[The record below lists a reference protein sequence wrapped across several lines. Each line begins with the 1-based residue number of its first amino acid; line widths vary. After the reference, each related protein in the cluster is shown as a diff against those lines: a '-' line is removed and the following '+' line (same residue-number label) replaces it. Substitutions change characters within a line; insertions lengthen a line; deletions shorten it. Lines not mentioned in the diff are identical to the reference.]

1 MTLIKEPKK
10 WYIKLFTLGKK
21 FSSKT
26 FSDNTKKFLLNAAG
40 LFVVVT
46 FTFYVENL
54 GDEYETKQKYIKLVK
69 DISSGMNDI
78 LVYSEG
84 YKESTDF
91 VAEVYNKQLDKW
103 EVDNDSIFI
112 DFTED
117 EEEPDGKYYFAPMSW
132 FNQYDP
138 FIPPISSG
146 YFGIF
151 ESGNQDFKLVDPF
164 TTKIIAEIMK
174 GTDLKYLKENTN
186 EIERKIIQEYEEI
199 FKEWSRDIDVT
210 EYYHNDFWIKN
221 RKFIQNDGQLKYL
234 LHRRKELWEFDIK
247 WQIDDYSEKV
257 KDEKKILDSMINIF
271 DKKKYFL
278 YWEIN

>member
-1 MTLIKEPKK
+1 MSVIKEPKK

-103 EVDNDSIFI
+103 EVDNDSILLI
-112 DFTED
+112 SQRM
-117 EEEPDGKYYFAPMSW
+117 KK
-132 FNQYDP
+132 NQMA
-138 FIPPISSG
+138 
-146 YFGIF
+146 
-151 ESGNQDFKLVDPF
+151 N
-164 TTKIIAEIMK
+164 II
-174 GTDLKYLKENTN
+174 
-186 EIERKIIQEYEEI
+186 
-199 FKEWSRDIDVT
+199 
-210 EYYHNDFWIKN
+210 
-221 RKFIQNDGQLKYL
+221 L
-234 LHRRKELWEFDIK
+234 LL
-247 WQIDDYSEKV
+247 
-257 KDEKKILDSMINIF
+257 
-271 DKKKYFL
+271 
-278 YWEIN
+278 

>member
-10 WYIKLFTLGKK
+10 WYIKLFTLGKR

-103 EVDNDSIFI
+103 EVDNDSILLI
-112 DFTED
+112 SQRM
-117 EEEPDGKYYFAPMSW
+117 KK
-132 FNQYDP
+132 NQMA
-138 FIPPISSG
+138 
-146 YFGIF
+146 
-151 ESGNQDFKLVDPF
+151 N
-164 TTKIIAEIMK
+164 II
-174 GTDLKYLKENTN
+174 
-186 EIERKIIQEYEEI
+186 
-199 FKEWSRDIDVT
+199 
-210 EYYHNDFWIKN
+210 
-221 RKFIQNDGQLKYL
+221 L
-234 LHRRKELWEFDIK
+234 LL
-247 WQIDDYSEKV
+247 
-257 KDEKKILDSMINIF
+257 
-271 DKKKYFL
+271 
-278 YWEIN
+278 

>member
-78 LVYSEG
+78 LVYSEE
-84 YKESTDF
+84 YKENTDF
-91 VAEVYNKQLDKW
+91 VAEVYIKQFDKW

-132 FNQYDP
+132 FNLYNP
-138 FIPPISSG
+138 FIPPIGSG

-186 EIERKIIQEYEEI
+186 EI
-199 FKEWSRDIDVT
+199 
-210 EYYHNDFWIKN
+210 
-221 RKFIQNDGQLKYL
+221 
-234 LHRRKELWEFDIK
+234 
-247 WQIDDYSEKV
+247 
-257 KDEKKILDSMINIF
+257 
-271 DKKKYFL
+271 
-278 YWEIN
+278 